1 MLPKNLRQRKALA
14 VKRKLDPDRATLA
27 KEAKP
32 RKKAHIAGGP
42 KERTYRADRQNKR
55 GLKCAASR
63 HNKLVP
69 RNSTLSLSPMG

>member
-14 VKRKLDPDRATLA
+14 VKRKLDPNRATLA

-42 KERTYRADRQNKR
+42 KERTYEADRQNKC
-55 GLKCAASR
+55 GLRCAASR
-63 HNKLVP
+63 HNKLVL
-69 RNSTLSLSPMG
+69 RNSALHVVPMR